1 MPRTG
6 TRSIDE
12 ALLEL
17 LKADARLPTA
27 ELARRLGVARSTV
40 QDHLGRLERSG
51 TIRGYTVRLAPE
63 AHARKVQAHVM
74 IAVEPARQALV
85 ERKLRSVAS
94 VTALYTVSGAWDL
107 IAVVAAN
114 STEALDAALDEVR
127 DTPGVK
133 ATVTS
138 VVLSQ
143 RFAR

>member
-1 MPRTG
+1 
-6 TRSIDE
+6 
-12 ALLEL
+12 
-17 LKADARLPTA
+17 
-27 ELARRLGVARSTV
+27 
-40 QDHLGRLERSG
+40 
-51 TIRGYTVRLAPE
+51 
-63 AHARKVQAHVM
+63 M

-107 IAVVAAN
+107 IAVVAAH